1 MTRGPRIPQATP
13 QTVVHVATGNPVAA
27 EKQRE
32 WLRRAL
38 AQAPKQPEPKKAG

>member
-1 MTRGPRIPQATP
+1 MTPKPTP

-27 EKQRE
+27 KKQQD

-38 AQAPKQPEPKKAG
+38 ASAPQQPTPKKAG